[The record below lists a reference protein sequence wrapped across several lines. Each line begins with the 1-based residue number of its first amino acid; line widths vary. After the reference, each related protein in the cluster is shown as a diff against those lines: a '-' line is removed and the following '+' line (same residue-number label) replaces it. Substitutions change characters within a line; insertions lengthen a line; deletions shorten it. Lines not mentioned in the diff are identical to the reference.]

1 LAEKPELR
9 CDGQDLKRMLAT
21 ATAWLEKHA
30 VAINTLNVFPVPD
43 GDTGTNMLLTMRASL
58 EEIGNAS
65 QSSLGSVVQA
75 AAYGALMGARGN
87 SGVILSQLLR
97 GIANSLDKK
106 QNFGPLEFARA
117 MVEASKMAYKGI
129 IRPVEGT
136 MLTVS
141 NDAAKAA
148 MAAAQEGEDLLTVIE
163 KTVEAAKESVA
174 RTPTLLDVLREAG
187 VVDAGGQGLFIILD
201 GILRCLKGESIEMEE
216 PTEMVPAELPAEAEM
231 QWGYCTEF
239 ILQGKA
245 LNLAEVR
252 EKIASFGDSALA
264 VGDERVIKV
273 HVHTFDPGQVLSYA
287 SSLGVLSN
295 IKIDNMQEQHREFL
309 VLGEEAAKA
318 AAEEIEGI
326 ATVAVVWGDGLTRVF
341 ESLGVRSVVPGG
353 QTMNPSTQ
361 ELLEAVETLP
371 AKEVI
376 VLPNNENI
384 FLAAEQAQRLS
395 SKKVVVVVPTTTIPQ
410 GIGAL
415 LAFDKGADLETNA
428 QNMKGA
434 MVAIQTVEVTTAVRP
449 AKINGIK
456 IKKGQIIA
464 LLNGHLAASGEKSE
478 EVVRE
483 TLEKLGADE
492 YEIITLYHGEDT
504 PLEAAESLADEIR
517 RWYPE
522 QEVEC
527 INGGQPYYH
536 YIISVE

>member
-1 LAEKPELR
+1 MAEKPELR

-30 VAINTLNVFPVPD
+30 VAINALNVFPVPD
-43 GDTGTNMLLTMRASL
+43 GDTGTNMLLTMRAAL

-97 GIANSLDKK
+97 GIANSLDQKRT
-106 QNFGPLEFARA
+106 FGPLEFARA
-117 MVEASKMAYKGI
+117 MVEASTMAYKGI

-141 NDAAKAA
+141 KDAAQAA
-148 MAAAQEGEDLLTVIE
+148 MAAAQEGENLLTVLE
-163 KTVEAAKESVA
+163 RTVEEAKESVA

-201 GILRCLKGESIEMEE
+201 GILRCLKGESIETKE
-216 PTEMVPAELPAEAEM
+216 PTEMVPAELPEEAEM
-231 QWGYCTEF
+231 EWGYCTEF
-239 ILQGKA
+239 ILQGKD
-245 LNLAEVR
+245 LDLAEVR

-264 VGDERVIKV
+264 VGDERTIKA
-273 HVHTFDPGQVLSYA
+273 HVHTFHPGQVLSYA
-287 SSLGVLSN
+287 SGLGVLSN

-318 AAEEIEGI
+318 AEEIEGI
-326 ATVAVVWGDGLTRVF
+326 ATVAVAWGNGLTRVF
-341 ESLGVRSVVPGG
+341 ESLGVKSVVPGG

-361 ELLEAVETLP
+361 ELLEAAETLP

-376 VLPNNENI
+376 ILPNNENI
-384 FLAAEQAQRLS
+384 FLAAEQAQKLS
-395 SKKVVVVVPTTTIPQ
+395 SKQVVVVPTTTIPQ

-415 LAFDKGADLETNA
+415 LAFDKEADLETNA
-428 QNMKGA
+428 QNMEKA
-434 MVAIQTVEVTTAVRP
+434 IAAIQTVEVTTAVRP

-464 LLNGHLAASGEKSE
+464 LLNGHLATSGEKIE

-483 TLEKLGADE
+483 TLEKLGADQ

-504 PLEAAESLADEIR
+504 PLQAAESLADQIR

-522 QEVEC
+522 QEVER
-527 INGGQPYYH
+527 IEGGQPYYH

>member
-9 CDGQDLKRMLAT
+9 CDGQNLMQMLAT

-30 VAINTLNVFPVPD
+30 VAINALNVFPVPD
-43 GDTGTNMLLTMRASL
+43 GDTGTNMLLTMQAAL

-65 QSSLGSVVQA
+65 QGSLGSIAQA

-106 QNFGPLEFARA
+106 QSFGPLEFARA
-117 MVEASKMAYKGI
+117 MAEASTMAYKAV

-141 NDAAKAA
+141 KDAAKAA
-148 MAAAQEGEDLLTVIE
+148 MAATQEGEDLLTVLE

-201 GILRCLKGESIEMEE
+201 GILRSLKGEAIEMKE
-216 PTEMVPAELPAEAEM
+216 PTEMVPAELPEEAEM
-231 QWGYCTEF
+231 EWGYCTEF
-239 ILQGKA
+239 ILQGKE

-273 HVHTFDPGQVLSYA
+273 HVHTLDPGQVLSYA

-326 ATVAVVWGDGLTRVF
+326 ATVAVAWGDGLIRVF
-341 ESLGVRSVVPGG
+341 ESLGVKSIVPGG

-376 VLPNNENI
+376 ILPNNENI
-384 FLAAEQAQRLS
+384 FLAAEQAQKLS
-395 SKKVVVVVPTTTIPQ
+395 RKKVVVVPTATIPQ

-415 LAFDKGADLETNA
+415 LAFDKEADLETNT
-428 QNMKGA
+428 QNMER
-434 MVAIQTVEVTTAVRP
+434 AIAAIHTVEVTTAVRP

-464 LLNGHLAASGEKSE
+464 LLNGHLAASGEKIE
-478 EVVRE
+478 EVVRQA
-483 TLEKLGADE
+483 LEKLGGDQ
-492 YEIITLYHGEDT
+492 YEIITLYYGEDT
-504 PLEAAESLADEIR
+504 PLQAAESLADEIR

-527 INGGQPYYH
+527 IEGGQPYYH

>member
-1 LAEKPELR
+1 MAEKPELR

-30 VAINTLNVFPVPD
+30 VAINALNVFPVPD
-43 GDTGTNMLLTMRASL
+43 GDTGTNMLLTMRAAL

-65 QSSLGSVVQA
+65 QSSLGSIVQA

-97 GIANSLDKK
+97 GIANSLDQKRT
-106 QNFGPLEFARA
+106 FGPLEFARA
-117 MVEASKMAYKGI
+117 MVEASTMAYKGI

-141 NDAAKAA
+141 KDAAQAA
-148 MAAAQEGEDLLTVIE
+148 MAAAQEGENLLTVLE
-163 KTVEAAKESVA
+163 RTVEEAKESVA

-201 GILRCLKGESIEMEE
+201 GILRCLKGESIETKE
-216 PTEMVPAELPAEAEM
+216 PTEMVPAELPEEAEM
-231 QWGYCTEF
+231 EWGYCTEF
-239 ILQGKA
+239 ILQGKD
-245 LNLAEVR
+245 LDLAEVR

-264 VGDERVIKV
+264 VGDERTIKA

-287 SSLGVLSN
+287 SGLGVLSN

-309 VLGEEAAKA
+309 VLGEEVAK
-318 AAEEIEGI
+318 AAEEIECI
-326 ATVAVVWGDGLTRVF
+326 ATVAVAWGNGLTRVF
-341 ESLGVRSVVPGG
+341 ESLGVKSVVPGG

-361 ELLEAVETLP
+361 ELLEAAETLP

-376 VLPNNENI
+376 ILPNNENI
-384 FLAAEQAQRLS
+384 FLAAEQAQKLS
-395 SKKVVVVVPTTTIPQ
+395 SKQVVVVPTTTIPQ

-415 LAFDKGADLETNA
+415 LAFDKEADLETNA
-428 QNMKGA
+428 QNMEKA
-434 MVAIQTVEVTTAVRP
+434 IAAIQTVEVTTAVRP

-464 LLNGHLAASGEKSE
+464 LLNGHLATSGEKIE

-483 TLEKLGADE
+483 TLEKLGADQ

-504 PLEAAESLADEIR
+504 PLQAAESLADQIR

-527 INGGQPYYH
+527 IEGGQPYYH

>member
-1 LAEKPELR
+1 LAGKPDLR

-30 VAINTLNVFPVPD
+30 LAINALNVFPVPD
-43 GDTGTNMLLTMRASL
+43 GDTGTNMLLTMQAAL
-58 EEIGNAS
+58 AEIENAS
-65 QSSLGSVVQA
+65 QASLASVAQA

-106 QNFGPLEFARA
+106 ESFGPLEFARA
-117 MVEASKMAYKGI
+117 MVEASTMAYKGI

-141 NDAAKAA
+141 KDAAKAS
-148 MAAAQEGEDLLTVIE
+148 MATAQEGGDLLTVLE
-163 KTVEAAKESVA
+163 KTVEEAKESVA

-201 GILRCLKGESIEMEE
+201 GILRCLKGEEIEMKE
-216 PTEMVPAELPAEAEM
+216 PTEMVPAELPKETEM
-231 QWGYCTEF
+231 EWGYCTEF
-239 ILQGKA
+239 ILQGKN

-287 SSLGVLSN
+287 SSLGVLTN

-326 ATVAVVWGDGLTRVF
+326 ATVAVVWGSGLTRVF
-341 ESLGVRSVVPGG
+341 ESLGAKCVVSSG

-361 ELLEAVETLP
+361 ELLGAVESLP
-371 AKEVI
+371 TKEVI
-376 VLPNNENI
+376 ILPNNENI
-384 FLAAEQAQRLS
+384 FLAAEQAQKLT
-395 SKKVVVVVPTTTIPQ
+395 SKKVVVVPTTTIPQ

-415 LAFDKGADLETNA
+415 LAFDKEADLETNA
-428 QNMKGA
+428 QNMEGTIA
-434 MVAIQTVEVTTAVRP
+434 TIQTVEVTTAVRP
-449 AKINGIK
+449 AKINGID
-456 IKKGQIIA
+456 IKKGEIIA
-464 LLNGHLAASGEKSE
+464 LLNGHLAASGEKIE
-478 EVVRE
+478 EVLRG
-483 TLEKLGADE
+483 TLERVGADQ
-492 YEIITLYHGEDT
+492 YEIITLYCGEDT

-527 INGGQPYYH
+527 IEGGQPYYH

>member
-9 CDGQDLKRMLAT
+9 CDGQNLMQMLAT

-30 VAINTLNVFPVPD
+30 VAINALNVFPVPD
-43 GDTGTNMLLTMRASL
+43 GDTGTNMLLTMQAAL

-65 QSSLGSVVQA
+65 QGSLGSIAQA

-106 QNFGPLEFARA
+106 QSFGPLEFARA
-117 MVEASKMAYKGI
+117 MAEASTMAYKAV

-141 NDAAKAA
+141 KDAAKAA
-148 MAAAQEGEDLLTVIE
+148 MAAAQEGEDLLTVLE

-201 GILRCLKGESIEMEE
+201 GILRSLKGEAIEMKE
-216 PTEMVPAELPAEAEM
+216 PTEMVPAELPEEAEM
-231 QWGYCTEF
+231 EWGYCTEF
-239 ILQGKA
+239 ILQGKE

-273 HVHTFDPGQVLSYA
+273 HVHTLDPGQVLSYA

-326 ATVAVVWGDGLTRVF
+326 ATVAVAWGDGLIRVF
-341 ESLGVRSVVPGG
+341 ESLGVKSIVPGG

-376 VLPNNENI
+376 ILPNNENI
-384 FLAAEQAQRLS
+384 FLAAEQAQKLS
-395 SKKVVVVVPTTTIPQ
+395 RKKVVVVPTATIPQ

-415 LAFDKGADLETNA
+415 LAFDKEADLETNT
-428 QNMKGA
+428 QNMER
-434 MVAIQTVEVTTAVRP
+434 AIAAIHTVEVTTAVRP

-464 LLNGHLAASGEKSE
+464 LLNGHLAASGEKIE
-478 EVVRE
+478 EVVRQA
-483 TLEKLGADE
+483 LEKLGGDQ
-492 YEIITLYHGEDT
+492 YEIITLYYGEDT
-504 PLEAAESLADEIR
+504 PLQAAESLADEIR

-527 INGGQPYYH
+527 IEGGQPYYH

>member
-1 LAEKPELR
+1 
-9 CDGQDLKRMLAT
+9 MLAT

-30 VAINTLNVFPVPD
+30 VAINALNVFPVPD
-43 GDTGTNMLLTMRASL
+43 GDTGTNMFLTMQAAL
-58 EEIGNAS
+58 QEIGNAS
-65 QSSLGSVVQA
+65 QSSLASVAQA

-106 QNFGPLEFARA
+106 QTFGPLEFARA
-117 MVEASKMAYKGI
+117 MVEASTMAYKGI

-141 NDAAKAA
+141 KDAANAA
-148 MAAAQEGEDLLTVIE
+148 MASAQEGEDLLAVLE

-201 GILRCLKGESIEMEE
+201 AILRCLKGESIEMKE
-216 PTEMVPAELPAEAEM
+216 PTEMVSAELPEETEM
-231 QWGYCTEF
+231 EWGYCTEF
-239 ILQGKA
+239 ILQGKN
-245 LNLAEVR
+245 LSLAEVR
-252 EKIASFGDSALA
+252 ERIASFGDSALA

-287 SSLGVLSN
+287 SSLGVLTN

-318 AAEEIEGI
+318 AAEEIEGV
-326 ATVAVVWGDGLTRVF
+326 ATVAVVWGNGFMRVF
-341 ESLGVRSVVPGG
+341 ESLGVKSVVPGG

-361 ELLEAVETLP
+361 ELLEAIESLP
-371 AKEVI
+371 TKEVI
-376 VLPNNENI
+376 ILPNNENI
-384 FLAAEQAQRLS
+384 FLAAEQAQKLS
-395 SKKVVVVVPTTTIPQ
+395 RKKVVVVPTTTIPQ

-415 LAFDKGADLETNA
+415 LAFDKEADLETNA
-428 QNMKGA
+428 QNMEKA
-434 MVAIQTVEVTTAVRP
+434 IAAIQTVEVTTAVRP
-449 AKINGIK
+449 AKINSIK
-456 IKKGQIIA
+456 IKEGETIA
-464 LLNGHLAASGEKSE
+464 LLNGHLAASGEKIE

-483 TLEKLGADE
+483 ALEKVGADQ
-492 YEIITLYHGEDT
+492 YEIITLYYGEDT
-504 PLEAAESLADEIR
+504 PLQAADILADEIR
-517 RWYPE
+517 RWYPQ
-522 QEVEC
+522 QEVER
-527 INGGQPYYH
+527 IDGGQPYYH

>member
-1 LAEKPELR
+1 MAEKPELR
-9 CDGQDLKRMLAT
+9 CDGQNLMQMLAT

-30 VAINTLNVFPVPD
+30 VAINALNVFPVPD
-43 GDTGTNMLLTMRASL
+43 GDTGTNMLLTMQAAL

-65 QSSLGSVVQA
+65 QGSLGSIAQA

-106 QNFGPLEFARA
+106 QSFGPLEFARA
-117 MVEASKMAYKGI
+117 MAEASTMAYKAV

-141 NDAAKAA
+141 KDAAKAA
-148 MAAAQEGEDLLTVIE
+148 MAAAQEGEDLLTVLE

-201 GILRCLKGESIEMEE
+201 GILRSLKGEAIEMKE
-216 PTEMVPAELPAEAEM
+216 PTEMVPAELPEEAEM
-231 QWGYCTEF
+231 EWGYCTEF
-239 ILQGKA
+239 ILQGKE

-273 HVHTFDPGQVLSYA
+273 HVHTLDPGQVLSYA

-326 ATVAVVWGDGLTRVF
+326 ATVAVAWGDGLIRVF
-341 ESLGVRSVVPGG
+341 ESLGVKSIVPGG

-376 VLPNNENI
+376 ILPNNENI
-384 FLAAEQAQRLS
+384 FLAAEQAQKLS
-395 SKKVVVVVPTTTIPQ
+395 RKKVVVVPTATIPQ

-415 LAFDKGADLETNA
+415 LAFDKEADLETNT
-428 QNMKGA
+428 QNMER
-434 MVAIQTVEVTTAVRP
+434 AIAAIHTVEVTTAVRP

-464 LLNGHLAASGEKSE
+464 LLNGHLAASGEKIE
-478 EVVRE
+478 EVVRQA
-483 TLEKLGADE
+483 LEKLGGDQ
-492 YEIITLYHGEDT
+492 YEIITLYYGEDT
-504 PLEAAESLADEIR
+504 PLQAAESLADEIR

-527 INGGQPYYH
+527 IEGGQPYYH

>member
-1 LAEKPELR
+1 
-9 CDGQDLKRMLAT
+9 MLAT

-30 VAINTLNVFPVPD
+30 VAINALNVFPVPD
-43 GDTGTNMLLTMRASL
+43 GDTGTNMFLTMRAAL
-58 EEIGNAS
+58 AEIGDAP
-65 QSSLGSVVQA
+65 QSSLGSVAQA

-106 QNFGPLEFARA
+106 HSFGPLEFAQA
-117 MVEASKMAYKGI
+117 MVEASTMAYKGI

-141 NDAAKAA
+141 KDAAKAA
-148 MAAAQEGEDLLTVIE
+148 RAAAQEGEDLLTVLE

-201 GILRCLKGESIEMEE
+201 GIWRSLKGESIEMEE
-216 PTEMVPAELPAEAEM
+216 PTEMVPPELPEVVEM
-231 QWGYCTEF
+231 EWGYCTEF
-239 ILQGKA
+239 ILQGKE

-273 HVHTFDPGQVLSYA
+273 HVHTFNPGQVLSYA

-309 VLGEEAAKA
+309 VLGQEAAKA
-318 AAEEIEGI
+318 AAEEVEGI
-326 ATVAVVWGDGLTRVF
+326 ATVAVLWGEGLTQVF
-341 ESLGVRSVVPGG
+341 ESLGVKSVVPGG

-361 ELLEAVETLP
+361 ELLEAIETLP

-376 VLPNNENI
+376 ILPNNENI
-384 FLAAEQAQRLS
+384 LLAAEQAQKLS
-395 SKKVVVVVPTTTIPQ
+395 SKKVVVVPSTTIPQ

-415 LAFDKGADLETNA
+415 LAFDEEADLETNA
-428 QNMKGA
+428 QNMEKA
-434 MVAIQTVEVTTAVRP
+434 IATIQTVEVTTAVRP

-464 LLNGHLAASGEKSE
+464 LLNGHLAASGEKIE

-483 TLEKLGADE
+483 TLEKLGADQ
-492 YEIITLYHGEDT
+492 YEIITLYHGGDT
-504 PLEAAESLADEIR
+504 PLQAAESLTDEIR

-527 INGGQPYYH
+527 FDGGQPHYQ

>member
-1 LAEKPELR
+1 
-9 CDGQDLKRMLAT
+9 MLAM
-21 ATAWLEKHA
+21 ATAWLEKHT
-30 VAINTLNVFPVPD
+30 VAINALNVFPVPD
-43 GDTGTNMLLTMRASL
+43 GDTGTNMLLTLQAAL
-58 EEIGNAS
+58 KEIENAS
-65 QSSLGSVVQA
+65 QRSLDSVAQA

-106 QNFGPLEFARA
+106 RSFGPLEFAQA
-117 MVEASKMAYKGI
+117 MVEASTMAYKGI
-129 IRPVEGT
+129 IQPVEGT
-136 MLTVS
+136 ILTVS
-141 NDAAKAA
+141 KDAAKAA
-148 MAAAQEGEDLLTVIE
+148 MAAAQEGEDLLTVLE

-201 GILRCLKGESIEMEE
+201 GILRSLKGESIEMKE
-216 PTEMVPAELPAEAEM
+216 PTEMVPAGLPEEAEM
-231 QWGYCTEF
+231 EWGYCTEF
-239 ILQGKA
+239 ILQGKE

-264 VGDERVIKV
+264 VGDERTIKV

-287 SSLGVLSN
+287 SSLGVLSD

-318 AAEEIEGI
+318 AAKEIEGI
-326 ATVAVVWGDGLTRVF
+326 ATVAVVWGDGLIRVF
-341 ESLGVRSVVPGG
+341 ESLGVKSVVPGG

-361 ELLEAVETLP
+361 ELLEATETLP
-371 AKEVI
+371 HKEVI
-376 VLPNNENI
+376 ILPNNENI
-384 FLAAEQAQRLS
+384 FLAAKQAQKLS
-395 SKKVVVVVPTTTIPQ
+395 NKKVVVVPTTTIPQ

-415 LAFDKGADLETNA
+415 LAFDKEADLETNA
-428 QNMKGA
+428 QNMRRA
-434 MVAIQTVEVTTAVRP
+434 IASIQTVEVTTAMRP

-464 LLNGHLAASGEKSE
+464 LLNGHLAASGEKIE
-478 EVVRE
+478 EVVHE
-483 TLEKLGADE
+483 TLEKLGADQ

-504 PLEAAESLADEIR
+504 SLQAAESLADEIR
-517 RWYPE
+517 QWYPE
-522 QEVEC
+522 QEVES
-527 INGGQPYYH
+527 IDGGQPYYH

>member
-1 LAEKPELR
+1 MAEKPELR

-30 VAINTLNVFPVPD
+30 VAINALNVFPVPD
-43 GDTGTNMLLTMRASL
+43 GDTGTNMLLTMRAAL

-65 QSSLGSVVQA
+65 QSSLGSIVQA

-97 GIANSLDKK
+97 GIANSLDQKRT
-106 QNFGPLEFARA
+106 FGPLEFARA
-117 MVEASKMAYKGI
+117 MVEASTMAYKGI

-141 NDAAKAA
+141 KDAAQAA
-148 MAAAQEGEDLLTVIE
+148 MAAAQEGENLLTVLE
-163 KTVEAAKESVA
+163 RTVEEAKESVA

-201 GILRCLKGESIEMEE
+201 GILRCLKGESIETKE
-216 PTEMVPAELPAEAEM
+216 PTEMVPAELPEEAEM
-231 QWGYCTEF
+231 EWGYCTEF
-239 ILQGKA
+239 ILQGKD
-245 LNLAEVR
+245 LDLAEVR

-264 VGDERVIKV
+264 VGDERTIKA

-287 SSLGVLSN
+287 SGLGVLSN

-309 VLGEEAAKA
+309 VLGEEVAK

-326 ATVAVVWGDGLTRVF
+326 ATVAVAWGNGLTRVF
-341 ESLGVRSVVPGG
+341 ESLGVKSVVPGG

-361 ELLEAVETLP
+361 ELLEAAETLP

-376 VLPNNENI
+376 ILPNNENI
-384 FLAAEQAQRLS
+384 FLAAEQAQKLS
-395 SKKVVVVVPTTTIPQ
+395 SKQVVVVPTTTIPQ

-415 LAFDKGADLETNA
+415 LAFDKEADLETNA
-428 QNMKGA
+428 QNMEKA
-434 MVAIQTVEVTTAVRP
+434 IAAIQTVEVTTAVRP

-464 LLNGHLAASGEKSE
+464 LVNGHLATSGEKIE

-483 TLEKLGADE
+483 TLEKLGADQ

-504 PLEAAESLADEIR
+504 PLQAAESLADQIR

-527 INGGQPYYH
+527 IEGGQPYYH

>member
-1 LAEKPELR
+1 MAEKAELR
-9 CDGQDLKRMLAT
+9 CDGHDLRRMLAT

-30 VAINTLNVFPVPD
+30 VAINALNVFPVPD
-43 GDTGTNMLLTMRASL
+43 GDTGTNMLLTMRATL

-65 QSSLGSVVQA
+65 QNSLGAVAQA

-106 QNFGPLEFARA
+106 QSFGPLEFALA
-117 MVEASKMAYKGI
+117 MDEASTMAYKGI

-141 NDAAKAA
+141 KDAAKAA
-148 MAAAQEGEDLLTVIE
+148 MAAAQEGGDLITVLE

-201 GILRCLKGESIEMEE
+201 AILRCLKGESIEMEE
-216 PTEMVPAELPAEAEM
+216 PTEMVPAEPPEKAERE
-231 QWGYCTEF
+231 WGYCTEF
-239 ILQGKA
+239 VLQGKE

-287 SSLGVLSN
+287 SSLGVLTN

-309 VLGEEAAKA
+309 ILGEEAAKA
-318 AAEEIEGI
+318 AAEGVEGI
-326 ATVAVVWGDGLTRVF
+326 ATVAVVWGNGLIRVF
-341 ESLGVRSVVPGG
+341 ESLGAKCVVSGG

-361 ELLEAVETLP
+361 ELLQAIEGLP
-371 AKEVI
+371 VKEVI
-376 VLPNNENI
+376 ILPNNENI
-384 FLAAEQAQRLS
+384 FLAAEQAQKLS
-395 SKKVVVVVPTTTIPQ
+395 SKKVVVGTTTTIPQ

-415 LAFDKGADLETNA
+415 LAFDKEADLETNA
-428 QNMKGA
+428 QNMEKAIAG
-434 MVAIQTVEVTTAVRP
+434 IQTLEVTTAVRP

-464 LLNGHLAASGEKSE
+464 LLNGHLAASGEKIE
-478 EVVRE
+478 EVVRQ
-483 TLEKLGADE
+483 TLEEVGADR
-492 YEIITLYHGEDT
+492 YEIITLYYGEDT
-504 PLEAAESLADEIR
+504 PLQAADNLADEIR
-517 RWYPE
+517 RWYSE

-527 INGGQPYYH
+527 IDGGQPYYH

>member
-1 LAEKPELR
+1 MAEKPELV

-30 VAINTLNVFPVPD
+30 VAINALNVFPVPD
-43 GDTGTNMLLTMRASL
+43 GDTGTNMLLTMRAAL
-58 EEIGNAS
+58 AEIGNAS
-65 QSSLGSVVQA
+65 QTSLSSVVQA

-97 GIANSLDKK
+97 GMANSLDKK
-106 QNFGPLEFARA
+106 QSFGPLAFARA
-117 MVEASKMAYKGI
+117 MTEASAMAYKGI

-141 NDAAKAA
+141 KDAAKAA
-148 MAAAQEGEDLLTVIE
+148 MVTAQEGEDLLTVLE

-201 GILRCLKGESIEMEE
+201 GIWRNLKGESIEMEE
-216 PTEMVPAELPAEAEM
+216 PTEMVPAELPKEAEM
-231 QWGYCTEF
+231 EWGYCTEF
-239 ILQGKA
+239 ILQGKE

-252 EKIASFGDSALA
+252 KKIASFGDSALA

-287 SSLGVLSN
+287 SSLGILSH

-309 VLGEEAAKA
+309 IMGEEAAQA
-318 AAEEIEGI
+318 ARREGV
-326 ATVAVVWGDGLTRVF
+326 ATVAVAWGEGLTRVF
-341 ESLGVRSVVPGG
+341 ESLGVKSIVPGG

-361 ELLEAVETLP
+361 ELLEAVESLP
-371 AKEVI
+371 TEEVI
-376 VLPNNENI
+376 ILPNNENI
-384 FLAAEQAQRLS
+384 LLAAEQAQKLS
-395 SKKVVVVVPTTTIPQ
+395 SKKVVVVPTNTIPQ

-415 LAFDKGADLETNA
+415 LAFDEGADLETNA
-428 QNMKGA
+428 QNMEEA
-434 MVAIQTVEVTTAVRP
+434 IAAIQTVEVTTAVRP

-464 LLNGHLAASGEKSE
+464 LLNGHLAASGEKIE
-478 EVVRE
+478 EVVGE
-483 TLEKLGADE
+483 TLRKVEADQH
-492 YEIITLYHGEDT
+492 EIITLYYGEGT
-504 PLEAAESLADEIR
+504 PLEVAESLADQIR

-527 INGGQPYYH
+527 IDGGQPYYH
-536 YIISVE
+536 YIISLE

>member
-1 LAEKPELR
+1 
-9 CDGQDLKRMLAT
+9 MLAT

-30 VAINTLNVFPVPD
+30 VAINALNVFPVPD
-43 GDTGTNMLLTMRASL
+43 GDTGTNMLLTMRAAL

-65 QSSLGSVVQA
+65 QSSLGSIVQA

-97 GIANSLDKK
+97 GIANSLDQKRT
-106 QNFGPLEFARA
+106 FGPLEFARA
-117 MVEASKMAYKGI
+117 MVEASTMAYKGI

-141 NDAAKAA
+141 KDAAQAA
-148 MAAAQEGEDLLTVIE
+148 MAAAQEGENLLTVLE
-163 KTVEAAKESVA
+163 RTVEEAKESVA
-174 RTPTLLDVLREAG
+174 RTPTLLDVLRETG

-201 GILRCLKGESIEMEE
+201 GILRCLKGESIETKE
-216 PTEMVPAELPAEAEM
+216 PTEMVPAELPEEAEM
-231 QWGYCTEF
+231 EWGYCTEF
-239 ILQGKA
+239 ILQGKD
-245 LNLAEVR
+245 LDLAEVR

-264 VGDERVIKV
+264 VGDERTIKA

-287 SSLGVLSN
+287 SGLGVLSN

-309 VLGEEAAKA
+309 VLGEEVAK
-318 AAEEIEGI
+318 AAEEIECI
-326 ATVAVVWGDGLTRVF
+326 ATVAVAWGNGLTRVF
-341 ESLGVRSVVPGG
+341 ESLGVKSVVPGG

-361 ELLEAVETLP
+361 ELLEAAETLP

-376 VLPNNENI
+376 ILPNNENI
-384 FLAAEQAQRLS
+384 FLAAEQAQKLS
-395 SKKVVVVVPTTTIPQ
+395 SKQVVVVPTTTIPQ

-415 LAFDKGADLETNA
+415 LAFDKEADLETNA
-428 QNMKGA
+428 QNMEKA
-434 MVAIQTVEVTTAVRP
+434 IAAIQTVEVTTAVRP

-464 LLNGHLAASGEKSE
+464 LLNGHLATSGEKIE

-483 TLEKLGADE
+483 TLEKLGADQ

-504 PLEAAESLADEIR
+504 PLQAAESLADQIR

-527 INGGQPYYH
+527 IEGGQPYYH

>member
-1 LAEKPELR
+1 MAEKPELR

-30 VAINTLNVFPVPD
+30 VAINALNVFPVPD
-43 GDTGTNMLLTMRASL
+43 GDTGTNMLLTMRAAL

-65 QSSLGSVVQA
+65 QSSLGSIVQA

-97 GIANSLDKK
+97 GIANSLDQKRT
-106 QNFGPLEFARA
+106 FGPLEFARA
-117 MVEASKMAYKGI
+117 MVEASTMAYKGI

-141 NDAAKAA
+141 KDAAQAA
-148 MAAAQEGEDLLTVIE
+148 MAAAQEGENLLTVLE
-163 KTVEAAKESVA
+163 RTVEEAKESVA

-201 GILRCLKGESIEMEE
+201 GILRCLKGESIETKE
-216 PTEMVPAELPAEAEM
+216 PTEMVPAELPEEAEM
-231 QWGYCTEF
+231 EWGYCTEF
-239 ILQGKA
+239 ILQGKD
-245 LNLAEVR
+245 LDLAEVR

-264 VGDERVIKV
+264 VGDERTIKA

-287 SSLGVLSN
+287 SGLGVLSN

-309 VLGEEAAKA
+309 VLGEEVAK

-326 ATVAVVWGDGLTRVF
+326 ATVAVAWGNGLTRVF
-341 ESLGVRSVVPGG
+341 ESLGVKSVVPGG

-361 ELLEAVETLP
+361 ELLEAAETLP

-376 VLPNNENI
+376 ILPNNENI
-384 FLAAEQAQRLS
+384 FLAAEQAQKLS
-395 SKKVVVVVPTTTIPQ
+395 SKQVVVVPTTTIPQ

-415 LAFDKGADLETNA
+415 LAFDKEADLETNA
-428 QNMKGA
+428 QNMEKA
-434 MVAIQTVEVTTAVRP
+434 IAAIQTVEVTTAVRP

-464 LLNGHLAASGEKSE
+464 LLNGHLATSGEKIE

-483 TLEKLGADE
+483 TLEKLGADQ

-504 PLEAAESLADEIR
+504 PLQAAESLADQIR

-527 INGGQPYYH
+527 IEGGQPYYH

>member
-1 LAEKPELR
+1 MAEKPELR
-9 CDGQDLKRMLAT
+9 CDGQNLMQMLAT

-30 VAINTLNVFPVPD
+30 VAINALNVFPVPD
-43 GDTGTNMLLTMRASL
+43 GDTGTNMLLTMQAAL

-65 QSSLGSVVQA
+65 QGSLGSIAQA

-106 QNFGPLEFARA
+106 QSFGPLEFARA
-117 MVEASKMAYKGI
+117 MAEASTMAYKAV

-141 NDAAKAA
+141 KDAAKAA
-148 MAAAQEGEDLLTVIE
+148 MAAAQEGEDLLTVLE

-201 GILRCLKGESIEMEE
+201 GILRSLKGEAIEMKE
-216 PTEMVPAELPAEAEM
+216 PTEMVPAELPEEAEM
-231 QWGYCTEF
+231 EWGYCTEF
-239 ILQGKA
+239 ILQGKE

-273 HVHTFDPGQVLSYA
+273 HVHTLDPGQVLSYA

-326 ATVAVVWGDGLTRVF
+326 ATVAVAWGDGLIRVF
-341 ESLGVRSVVPGG
+341 ESLGVKSIVPGG

-376 VLPNNENI
+376 ILPNNENI
-384 FLAAEQAQRLS
+384 FLAAEQAQKLS
-395 SKKVVVVVPTTTIPQ
+395 RKKVVVVPTATIPQ

-415 LAFDKGADLETNA
+415 LAFDKEADLETNT
-428 QNMKGA
+428 QNMERA
-434 MVAIQTVEVTTAVRP
+434 IAAIQTVEVTTAVRP

-464 LLNGHLAASGEKSE
+464 LLNGHLAASGEKIE
-478 EVVRE
+478 EVVRQA
-483 TLEKLGADE
+483 LEKLGGDQ
-492 YEIITLYHGEDT
+492 YEIITLYYGEDT
-504 PLEAAESLADEIR
+504 PLQAAESLADEIR

-527 INGGQPYYH
+527 IEGGQPYYH

>member
-9 CDGQDLKRMLAT
+9 CDGQNLMQMLAT

-30 VAINTLNVFPVPD
+30 VAINALNVFPVPD
-43 GDTGTNMLLTMRASL
+43 GDTGTNMLLTMQAAL

-65 QSSLGSVVQA
+65 QGSLGSIAQA

-106 QNFGPLEFARA
+106 QSFGPLEFARA
-117 MVEASKMAYKGI
+117 MAEASTMAYKAV

-141 NDAAKAA
+141 KDAAKAA
-148 MAAAQEGEDLLTVIE
+148 MAAAQEGEDLLTVLE

-201 GILRCLKGESIEMEE
+201 GILRSLKGEAIEMKE
-216 PTEMVPAELPAEAEM
+216 PTEMVPAELPEEAEM
-231 QWGYCTEF
+231 EWGYCTEF
-239 ILQGKA
+239 ILQGKE

-273 HVHTFDPGQVLSYA
+273 HVHTLDPGQVLSYA

-326 ATVAVVWGDGLTRVF
+326 ATVAVAWGDGLIRVF
-341 ESLGVRSVVPGG
+341 ESLGVKSIVPGG

-376 VLPNNENI
+376 ILPNNENI
-384 FLAAEQAQRLS
+384 FLAAEQAQKLS
-395 SKKVVVVVPTTTIPQ
+395 RKKVVVVPTATIPQ

-415 LAFDKGADLETNA
+415 LAFDKEADLETNT
-428 QNMKGA
+428 QNMERA
-434 MVAIQTVEVTTAVRP
+434 IAAIQTVEVTTAVRP

-464 LLNGHLAASGEKSE
+464 LLNGHLAASGEKIE
-478 EVVRE
+478 EVVRQA
-483 TLEKLGADE
+483 LEKLGGDQ
-492 YEIITLYHGEDT
+492 YEIITLYYGEDT
-504 PLEAAESLADEIR
+504 PLQAAESLADEIR

-527 INGGQPYYH
+527 IEGGQPYYH

>member
-30 VAINTLNVFPVPD
+30 VAINALNVFPVPD
-43 GDTGTNMLLTMRASL
+43 GDTGTNMLLTMRAAL

-65 QSSLGSVVQA
+65 QSSLGSIVQA

-97 GIANSLDKK
+97 GIANSLDQKRT
-106 QNFGPLEFARA
+106 FGPLEFARA
-117 MVEASKMAYKGI
+117 MVEASTMAYKGI

-141 NDAAKAA
+141 KDAAQAA
-148 MAAAQEGEDLLTVIE
+148 MAAAQEGENLLTVLE
-163 KTVEAAKESVA
+163 RTVEEAKESVA

-201 GILRCLKGESIEMEE
+201 GILRCLKGESIETKE
-216 PTEMVPAELPAEAEM
+216 PTEMVPAELPEEAEM
-231 QWGYCTEF
+231 EWGYCTEF
-239 ILQGKA
+239 ILQGKD
-245 LNLAEVR
+245 LDLAEVR

-264 VGDERVIKV
+264 VGDERTIKA

-287 SSLGVLSN
+287 SGLGVLSN

-318 AAEEIEGI
+318 AEEIEGI
-326 ATVAVVWGDGLTRVF
+326 ATVAVAWGNGLTRVF
-341 ESLGVRSVVPGG
+341 ESLGVKSVVPGG

-361 ELLEAVETLP
+361 ELLEAAETLP

-376 VLPNNENI
+376 ILPNNENI
-384 FLAAEQAQRLS
+384 FLAAEQAQKLS
-395 SKKVVVVVPTTTIPQ
+395 SKQVVVVPTTTIPQ

-415 LAFDKGADLETNA
+415 LAFDKEADLETNA
-428 QNMKGA
+428 QNMEKA
-434 MVAIQTVEVTTAVRP
+434 IAAIQTVEVTTAVRP

-464 LLNGHLAASGEKSE
+464 LLNGHLATSGEKIE

-483 TLEKLGADE
+483 TLEKLGADQ

-504 PLEAAESLADEIR
+504 PLQAAESLADQIR

-527 INGGQPYYH
+527 IEGGQPYYH

>member
-30 VAINTLNVFPVPD
+30 VAINALNVFPVPD
-43 GDTGTNMLLTMRASL
+43 GDTGTNMLLTMRAAL
-58 EEIGNAS
+58 KEIENAS
-65 QSSLGSVVQA
+65 QTSLDSVVQG

-106 QNFGPLEFARA
+106 RTFGSLEFAQA
-117 MVEASKMAYKGI
+117 MVEASTMAYKGI

-141 NDAAKAA
+141 KDAAQTA
-148 MAAAQEGEDLLTVIE
+148 MAAAQEGEDLLTVLE

-201 GILRCLKGESIEMEE
+201 GILRCLKGESIEMKE
-216 PTEMVPAELPAEAEM
+216 PTEMVPAELPEEAEM
-231 QWGYCTEF
+231 EWGYCTEF
-239 ILQGKA
+239 ILQGKD

-252 EKIASFGDSALA
+252 QKIASFGDSALA
-264 VGDERVIKV
+264 VGDERAIKV
-273 HVHTFDPGQVLSYA
+273 HVHTFNPGQVLSYA
-287 SSLGVLSN
+287 SGLGVLSN

-326 ATVAVVWGDGLTRVF
+326 ATVAVVWGNGLVQVF
-341 ESLGVRSVVPGG
+341 ESLGIKSVVPGG

-361 ELLEAVETLP
+361 ELLEALETLP

-376 VLPNNENI
+376 ILPNNENI
-384 FLAAEQAQRLS
+384 FLAAEQAQKLS
-395 SKKVVVVVPTTTIPQ
+395 SKKVVVVPTTTIPQ

-415 LAFDKGADLETNA
+415 LAFDKEADLETNA
-428 QNMKGA
+428 QNMEKVMA
-434 MVAIQTVEVTTAVRP
+434 AIQTVEVTTAVRR

-464 LLNGHLAASGEKSE
+464 LLNGHLAASGEKIE
-478 EVVRE
+478 EVVHE
-483 TLEKLGADE
+483 TLGKLGADQ
-492 YEIITLYHGEDT
+492 YEIITLYHGEET
-504 PLEAAESLADEIR
+504 PLQAAESLADEIR

-527 INGGQPYYH
+527 IDGGQPYYY

>member
-1 LAEKPELR
+1 MAEKPELR
-9 CDGQDLKRMLAT
+9 CDGQNLMQMLAT

-30 VAINTLNVFPVPD
+30 VAINALNVFPVPD
-43 GDTGTNMLLTMRASL
+43 GDTGTNMLLTMQAAL

-65 QSSLGSVVQA
+65 QGSLGSIAQA

-106 QNFGPLEFARA
+106 QSFGPLEFARA
-117 MVEASKMAYKGI
+117 MAEASTMAYKAV

-141 NDAAKAA
+141 KDAAKAA
-148 MAAAQEGEDLLTVIE
+148 MAAAQEGEDLLTVLE

-201 GILRCLKGESIEMEE
+201 GILRSLKGEAIEMKE
-216 PTEMVPAELPAEAEM
+216 PTEMVPAELPEEAEM
-231 QWGYCTEF
+231 EWGYCTEF
-239 ILQGKA
+239 ILQGKE

-273 HVHTFDPGQVLSYA
+273 HVHTLDPGQVLSYA

-326 ATVAVVWGDGLTRVF
+326 ATVAVAWGDGLIRVF
-341 ESLGVRSVVPGG
+341 ESLGVKSIVPGG

-376 VLPNNENI
+376 ILPNNENI
-384 FLAAEQAQRLS
+384 FLAAEQAQKLS
-395 SKKVVVVVPTTTIPQ
+395 RKKVVVVPTATIPQ

-415 LAFDKGADLETNA
+415 LAFDKEADLETNT
-428 QNMKGA
+428 QNMER
-434 MVAIQTVEVTTAVRP
+434 AIAAIHTVEVTTAVRP

-464 LLNGHLAASGEKSE
+464 LLNGHLAASGEKIE
-478 EVVRE
+478 EVVRQA
-483 TLEKLGADE
+483 LEKLGGDQ
-492 YEIITLYHGEDT
+492 YEIITLYYGEDT
-504 PLEAAESLADEIR
+504 PLQAAESLADEIR
-517 RWYPE
+517 QWYPE

-527 INGGQPYYH
+527 IEGGQPYYH

>member
-30 VAINTLNVFPVPD
+30 VAINALNVFPVPD
-43 GDTGTNMLLTMRASL
+43 GDTGTNMLLTMQAAL
-58 EEIGNAS
+58 EEIGNTP
-65 QSSLGSVVQA
+65 QGSLGSVAQA

-106 QNFGPLEFARA
+106 RSFGPFEFARA
-117 MVEASKMAYKGI
+117 MTEASTMAYKGI

-141 NDAAKAA
+141 KDAAKAA
-148 MAAAQEGEDLLTVIE
+148 MAAAQEEEDLLTVLE

-201 GILRCLKGESIEMEE
+201 GVLHCLKGESIEMKE
-216 PTEMVPAELPAEAEM
+216 PTEMVPAELPEEAEM
-231 QWGYCTEF
+231 EWGYCTEF
-239 ILQGKA
+239 ILQGKG

-318 AAEEIEGI
+318 AAEEMEGI
-326 ATVAVVWGDGLTRVF
+326 ATVAVAWGDGLTRVF
-341 ESLGVRSVVPGG
+341 ESLGVKSVVPGG

-376 VLPNNENI
+376 ILPNNENI
-384 FLAAEQAQRLS
+384 FLAAEQAQKLS
-395 SKKVVVVVPTTTIPQ
+395 SKKVVVVPTTTIPQ

-415 LAFDKGADLETNA
+415 LAFDKEADLKTNA
-428 QNMKGA
+428 KNIEK
-434 MVAIQTVEVTTAVRP
+434 AIAAVQTVEVTTAVRP

-464 LLNGHLAASGEKSE
+464 LLNGHLAASGEEIE

-483 TLEKLGADE
+483 TLDKLGADQ
-492 YEIITLYHGEDT
+492 YEIIALYHGEDT
-504 PLEAAESLADEIR
+504 SLQAAESLGDEIR

-527 INGGQPYYH
+527 IDGGQPYYH